1 MEGSFI
7 KILCYLAINII
18 AILFLIKNITSK
30 SNK

>member
-7 KILCYLAINII
+7 KILYYLAVNII
-18 AILFLIKNITSK
+18 TILFLIKNSTSK

>member
-7 KILCYLAINII
+7 KILYYLAVNII